1 MTLRRWLLL
10 AAVAVA
16 VTLIIWRTA
25 SPPAVEVAS
34 VSRGDLVDTLS
45 ATGVVEAAQT
55 TVAPKVVGRI
65 EAILVDE
72 GEPVGQGQ
80 VLARLDATDLRAALA
95 QTEAERASAGADVA
109 RLATALAQEERAS
122 PARIARA
129 QAVQAA
135 ARARLDE
142 VKAGS
147 RPQNI
152 EGAREAVAVARTER
166 DLALSDLARLRRL
179 FDAGAVA
186 EADLD
191 AARARQQAAEARLRA
206 AQERLDLLE
215 EGARGEQI
223 AAAQAEWEASQAAL
237 AEAQAAAGQVE
248 VLAHSLEAA
257 KARASA
263 ASAAVEVGRST
274 LAEAEITAPISGHV
288 GRRYLDVGDL
298 TGPSAPVFLIS
309 DGEDLWVTAEVDE
322 EDVHLVHKGQ
332 QVEVNAESLA
342 APLTGTVAEVG
353 AVAVPRGLQQV
364 RAKIVRCKVLLT
376 EGAGLLRAGMEVDV
390 SAQTELASQVLVIPA
405 EAVIDSQDESF
416 VLVVSGGVVA
426 RRRIEAGLRT
436 FREVEVQSGLKEG
449 EEVIVGAAPELRE
462 GSRVRAARD

>member
-10 AAVAVA
+10 AAAAVV
-16 VTLIIWRTA
+16 VTLIIWKTA
-25 SPPAVEVAS
+25 SPLAVEVAS

-55 TVAPKVVGRI
+55 NVAPKVAGRI
-65 EAILVDE
+65 EAVLVEE
-72 GEPVGQGQ
+72 GEQVGQGQ
-80 VLARLDATDLRAALA
+80 VLARLEATGLRAALA

-109 RLATALAQEERAS
+109 RLATALAQEKRAS

-129 QAVQAA
+129 QAVEAA

-142 VKAGS
+142 VRAGP
-147 RPQNI
+147 RPQDI
-152 EGAREAVAVARTER
+152 QSAREAVTVARAER
-166 DLALSDLARLRRL
+166 DLAASDLARVRRL

-191 AARARQQAAEARLRA
+191 AARARRQAAEARLRA

-223 AAAQAEWEASQAAL
+223 AAAQAEWEATQAAL

-257 KARASA
+257 EARVSA
-263 ASAAVEVGRST
+263 AAAAVTAARST

-298 TGPSAPVFLIS
+298 TGPTSPVFLIS
-309 DGEDLWVTAEVDE
+309 DGRNLWVTAEVDE
-322 EDVHLVHKGQ
+322 EDVHLVRQGQ
-332 QVEVNAESLA
+332 QVEVGAESLA
-342 APLTGTVAEVG
+342 KPLTGTISEVG

-364 RAKIVRCKVLLT
+364 RAGIVRCKVLLA
-376 EGAGLLRAGMEVDV
+376 GGGGLLRAGMEVDV
-390 SAQTELASQVLVIPA
+390 SAQTKLASQVLVIPA
-405 EAVIDSQDESF
+405 EAVIESQDESF
-416 VLVVSGGVVA
+416 ALVVSGGVVA
-426 RRRIEAGLRT
+426 RRSIETGLRT
-436 FREVEVQSGLKEG
+436 FREVEVRSGLKEG
-449 EEVIVGAAPELRE
+449 EEVIVGADPELRE

>member
-16 VTLIIWRTA
+16 VTLIIWKTA

-45 ATGVVEAAQT
+45 ATGVVEAAQA

-72 GEPVGQGQ
+72 GEPVRQGQ

-129 QAVQAA
+129 QAVEAA

-147 RPQNI
+147 RSQEI
-152 EGAREAVAVARTER
+152 EGARGAVAVARAER
-166 DLALSDLARLRRL
+166 DLAASDFARISRL
-179 FDAGAVA
+179 FDEGAVA
-186 EADLD
+186 QADLD
-191 AARARQQAAEARLRA
+191 GARARREAAEARLGS
-206 AQERLDLLE
+206 AQQRLALLE
-215 EGARGEQI
+215 EGARAEQI
-223 AAAQAEWEASQAAL
+223 AAAQADWAATQAAL

-248 VLAHSLEAA
+248 VLAYSLEAA

-263 ASAAVEVGRST
+263 ASAAVEAARSA
-274 LAEAEITAPISGHV
+274 LAEGEITAPISDQV

-298 TGPSAPVFLIS
+298 TGPGSPCFLIS
-309 DGEDLWVTAEVDE
+309 DGENLWVTAEVDE
-322 EDVHLVHKGQ
+322 EDLRLVRKGQ
-332 QVEVNAESLA
+332 QVEVSAESLA

-376 EGAGLLRAGMEVDV
+376 AGTELLRPGMEVDV
-390 SAQTELASQVLVIPA
+390 SAQAPLASDALIIPA
-405 EAVIDSQDESF
+405 EAAMESAEGSSA
-416 VLVVSGGVVA
+416 LVVSGGVVA
-426 RRRIEAGLRT
+426 HRRIETGLRT
-436 FREVEVQSGLKEG
+436 YRDVEVRSGLKEG
-449 EEVIVGAAPELRE
+449 EEVIVGGDPELRE
-462 GSRVRAARD
+462 GSRVRIERK

>member
-10 AAVAVA
+10 AAAAVV
-16 VTLIIWRTA
+16 VTLIIWKKA
-25 SPPAVEVAS
+25 SPLAVEVAS
-34 VSRGDLVDTLS
+34 VSRGDLVDMLS

-72 GEPVGQGQ
+72 GEQVGRGQ

-109 RLATALAQEERAS
+109 RLATALAQEKRAS

-129 QAVQAA
+129 QAVEAA

-142 VKAGS
+142 VRAGP
-147 RPQNI
+147 RPQDI
-152 EGAREAVAVARTER
+152 RSAREAVVVARAER
-166 DLALSDLARLRRL
+166 DLAASDLARVRRL

-191 AARARQQAAEARLRA
+191 AARARSEAAEARLRA

-215 EGARGEQI
+215 EGARAEQI
-223 AAAQAEWEASQAAL
+223 AAAQAEWEATQAAL

-257 KARASA
+257 EARVSA
-263 ASAAVEVGRST
+263 AAAAVTAARST

-298 TGPSAPVFLIS
+298 TGPTSPVFLIS
-309 DGEDLWVTAEVDE
+309 DGRNLWVTAEVDE
-322 EDVHLVHKGQ
+322 EDVHLVRQGQ
-332 QVEVNAESLA
+332 QVEVGAESLA
-342 APLTGTVAEVG
+342 KPLTGTISEVG

-364 RAKIVRCKVLLT
+364 RAGIVRCKVLLAG
-376 EGAGLLRAGMEVDV
+376 GAGLLRAGMEVDV
-390 SAQTELASQVLVIPA
+390 SAQTKLASQVLVIPA

-416 VLVVSGGVVA
+416 ALVVSGGVIA
-426 RRRIEAGLRT
+426 RRSIETGLRT
-436 FREVEVQSGLKEG
+436 FREVEVRSGLKEG
-449 EEVIVGAAPELRE
+449 EEVIVGADPELRE